1 MAEAQCQWGFGIVTA
16 LAGWVLG
23 VSAGCQPLATDTL
36 GGFVG
41 DFLRQLIAALLL

>member
-1 MAEAQCQWGFGIVTA
+1 MTKQQCQWAFRIVTA
-16 LAGWVLG
+16 LAGSVLAL
-23 VSAGCQPLATDTL
+23 SAGCQPLATDTL